1 MSLNR
6 IYGIIIALC
15 KYIDCLVVLVSGV
28 LDDHFKRI
36 PHITKCDDTLKNPHW
51 SITIRAECRLK
62 NSRLGRKPANKLKIY
77 SKMFQQSLA
86 VNDPVFLKNFFFK
99 CLNLFHNYLPLKKGV
114 VLHVVIYVCYFAI
127 ISPFMW
133 PFIWSILNS
142 HHPRMMWAKFGWSWR
157 CCSEEDFQMLITYAR
172 HCARIF
178 ISKRLL
184 SFY

>member
-1 MSLNR
+1 MIFLSLNR

-86 VNDPVFLKNFFFK
+86 VNDPVFLANFFFK
-99 CLNLFHNYLPLKKGV
+99 CLNLFIIFFPWKRVWSSMSSYMFVISLLYAFYVTLHLINLEFPSSKNDVSQVWLKLTLLFWRRFSNVNNLCSPL
-114 VLHVVIYVCYFAI
+114 
-127 ISPFMW
+127 
-133 PFIWSILNS
+133 
-142 HHPRMMWAKFGWSWR
+142 R
-157 CCSEEDFQMLITYAR
+157 
-172 HCARIF
+172 
-178 ISKRLL
+178 
-184 SFY
+184 

>member
-77 SKMFQQSLA
+77 SKIFQQSLA
-86 VNDPVFLKNFFFK
+86 VNDPVFLANFFFK
-99 CLNLFHNYLPLKKGV
+99 CLNLFIIIFPWKRVWSSMSSYMFVISLLYPLLCDPSFDQSWIPIIQEWCEPSLVEVDAAVLKK
-114 VLHVVIYVCYFAI
+114 
-127 ISPFMW
+127 
-133 PFIWSILNS
+133 
-142 HHPRMMWAKFGWSWR
+142 
-157 CCSEEDFQMLITYAR
+157 
-172 HCARIF
+172 IF
-178 ISKRLL
+178 KC
-184 SFY
+184 